1 MPTPKHPVLS
11 HGINSVVVALNVLD
25 ELGLPRARCLHRTGI
40 TEATLADPHAVVPLS
55 LELAFYRNVLNISG
69 DPLIGLRI
77 GAGYHLANY
86 GMWGFAMMS
95 ASSFRQ
101 ALAIALRFVSL
112 TFTFFTYSIEESASE
127 VTMAIDPLG
136 DYGNCNQLLIDR
148 EIAAAYTLLCQVLDT
163 GFPLNSVH
171 VTHSSPRNSQ
181 RYCAHYGCDVT
192 FGAQR
197 SQFSF
202 PRELLDATLRGN
214 NPSTAEFFTQQCE
227 LLVAR
232 LDSASTLVHEIRQRL
247 LFRPGQILSID
258 QLATEMGMSSRSLR
272 RHLAHETTSYRE
284 IVDGIRFELAKEY
297 LDETSLPLSDI
308 AAVLDYNEP
317 AAFSH
322 AFKRWSGI
330 TPSAYR
336 NGCR

>member
-1 MPTPKHPVLS
+1 MPKHSVLS
-11 HGINSVVVALNVLD
+11 HGINSVVVALNVLND
-25 ELGLPRARCLHRTGI
+25 LGLPRALCLRRTGI
-40 TEATLADPHAVVPLS
+40 TEAALADPHAVVQLS
-55 LELAFYRNVLNISG
+55 QELAFYRNVLNVSG

-95 ASSFRQ
+95 TSSFRQ
-101 ALAIALRFVSL
+101 ALAIALRFVPL
-112 TFTFFTYSIEESASE
+112 TFTFFDYSIEEKAGE

-148 EIAAAYTLLCQVLDT
+148 EIAAAYAVLCQVLDIR
-163 GFPLNSVH
+163 FPLNSVH
-171 VTHSSPRNSQ
+171 VVHNSS
-181 RYCAHYGCDVT
+181 RYSRRYRDHYGCDVT
-192 FGAQR
+192 FGSDR
-197 SQFSF
+197 SRFAF
-202 PRELLDATLRGN
+202 PRALLDLTPRGN
-214 NPSTAEFFTQQCE
+214 NPNTAEFCTQQCE

-247 LFRPGQILSID
+247 MFRPGQFRTLD

-272 RHLAHETTSYRE
+272 RHLANETTSYRS
-284 IVDGIRFELAKEY
+284 ILDGVRFELAKEY

-308 AAVLDYNEP
+308 AAVLGYNEP
-317 AAFSH
+317 ANFSH
-322 AFKRWSGI
+322 AFKRWSGK

-336 NGCR
+336 NGR